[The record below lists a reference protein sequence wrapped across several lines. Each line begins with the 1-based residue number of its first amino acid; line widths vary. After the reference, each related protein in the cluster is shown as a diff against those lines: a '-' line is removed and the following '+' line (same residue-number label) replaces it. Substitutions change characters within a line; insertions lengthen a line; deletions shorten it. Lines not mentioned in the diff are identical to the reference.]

1 MVNTMMVVGL
11 LVTSNVLLTNGFGVI
26 SLQRNKDNI
35 WFVLWNS
42 FSMVLTI
49 LACCSLYSI
58 IYTYVLNPY
67 NVERLGI
74 LVIILFAGVANFGT
88 LELTKLINK
97 EMYYYYDSTYSFI
110 INLATTIGVL
120 LTIDFN
126 TSFARVLVATS
137 FVVLGYVIASLIF
150 AAMYSKLHNKK
161 VSRIVRPVPITILT
175 MSIVAMII
183 YAISTAL

>member
-11 LVTSNVLLTNGFGVI
+11 LVTSNVLLTNGFGVL
-26 SLQRNKDNI
+26 SLQRNKDNL

-42 FSMVLTI
+42 LSMVLII

-58 IYTYVLNPY
+58 VYTYLLNPY

-74 LVIILFAGVANFGT
+74 LVIILFAGMANFGI
-88 LELTKLINK
+88 LELTKLLNK
-97 EMYYYYDSTYSFI
+97 EMYYYYDTSYSFI

-126 TSFARVLVATS
+126 TSFARVIVTAA

-150 AAMYSKLHNKK
+150 ASMYSKLHNKR
-161 VSRIVRPVPITILT
+161 VSRIVRPVPITIVT